1 MSEADAMLRTLF
13 AADEPP
19 ARDPAFTLSVMERV
33 ERRRFRN
40 EILMIAPVFVA
51 VCVVLWAVAPMLTEL
66 AVQWMGPLAQGAI
79 LPVLAVVV
87 TLSALAFTG
96 RGQVR
101 A

>member
-33 ERRRFRN
+33 QRRRFWG
-40 EILMIAPVFVA
+40 EVLMLAPVAVA
-51 VCVVLWAVAPMLTEL
+51 ACVILWAMAPMLTDL
-66 AVQWMGPLAQGAI
+66 AVQWMGPLARGAI
-79 LPVLAVVV
+79 LPVLAVVA
-87 TLSALAFTG
+87 TLAALAFMG
-96 RGQVR
+96 RDQAR